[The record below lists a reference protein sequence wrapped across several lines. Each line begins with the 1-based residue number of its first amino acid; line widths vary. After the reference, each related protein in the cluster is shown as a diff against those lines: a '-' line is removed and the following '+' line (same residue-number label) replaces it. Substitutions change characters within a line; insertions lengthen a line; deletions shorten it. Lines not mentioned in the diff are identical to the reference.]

1 LTYFKRV
8 VFVKMDHP
16 AATQAEA
23 EQVCADNLGHLAFFK
38 NEAEF
43 NEYFKETSEN
53 DEWLGTIYK
62 IFIIKT

>member
-1 LTYFKRV
+1 
-8 VFVKMDHP
+8 MDHP

-43 NEYFKETSEN
+43 NDYSTEPLTEY
-53 DEWLGTIYK
+53 EWLGL
-62 IFIIKT
+62 KTSLK

>member
-1 LTYFKRV
+1 
-8 VFVKMDHP
+8 MDHP

-43 NEYFKETSEN
+43 KEYFKETSEN
-53 DEWLGTIYK
+53 NEWLGKIYK
-62 IFIIKT
+62 NIEGCFDMHLRNHKK